1 MLCLHNSR
9 HWLCFVCMIHAI
21 RRHLRAILNQA
32 LSLGCR
38 FSFLYF
44 MRVLPVSTA
53 GTSVPWSGRN
63 MPKHMSENS
72 RRAKERQPDLVHL
85 HERLLQNLHSGVYT
99 GGSRLPADVPSSA
112 LERARVLHEIAVQDT
127 IQSVNGGVI
136 VSVPA
141 WDPEAEAGPLQVV
154 RASPKMYGVE
164 RYDYVSFQR
173 PDRPSRSYGHLRL
186 LFKAVSK
193 ISPDGSHTTEAVS
206 HEYAYMRM
214 YEGAPANGDDK
225 LARGASGCI
234 RIKPDSRYNRAWYEV
249 IPLNEILAREFV
261 VAVPNEPGV
270 FHVSSFMPN

>member
-1 MLCLHNSR
+1 MLHDL
-9 HWLCFVCMIHAI
+9 
-21 RRHLRAILNQA
+21 A
-32 LSLGCR
+32 L
-38 FSFLYF
+38 
-44 MRVLPVSTA
+44 
-53 GTSVPWSGRN
+53 
-63 MPKHMSENS
+63 
-72 RRAKERQPDLVHL
+72 
-85 HERLLQNLHSGVYT
+85 
-99 GGSRLPADVPSSA
+99 
-112 LERARVLHEIAVQDT
+112 QDT

-154 RASPKMYGVE
+154 RASPKMYNGVE

-173 PDRPSRSYGHLRL
+173 PDRCARSYGHLRL

-225 LARGASGCI
+225 LAQAAGCM

-249 IPLNEILAREFV
+249 IPLDEILARDFV
-261 VAVPNEPGV
+261 VAVPNKPGV
-270 FHVSSFMPN
+270 LHVSSFMPY